1 MDQETISTLIARL
14 CAGSTKIE
22 HHGGRPLAVVPEG
35 YKLTDLE
42 QFGDIPHR
50 TRREANMSDA
60 RSFYEYIERFKD
72 SASVVFVSPSIENI
86 GRNSVIATAII
97 DYDQADVPGW
107 GQHRVNLLAKPS
119 IAYATLQSLHNKLI
133 AQPDFARIIKEL
145 ARFATS
151 PQPADMLEISQN
163 LVLSAKGD
171 FMNISDEISGSLNL
185 SYKVKV
191 TAAVNSPTEQRAL
204 LVPEFFD
211 FQMPLLE
218 GADAQPIRCEFMYRV
233 PESAEAKLNLGL
245 RIVDKAY
252 IEKDALD
259 AVVAGIRDATQLPVY
274 LGETKHL
281 GASL

>member
-1 MDQETISTLIARL
+1 MDQDFLNTLLASLR
-14 CAGSTKIE
+14 AGSVKIE
-22 HHGGRPLAVVPEG
+22 HHGGRPLAVVPDG

-42 QFGDIPHR
+42 QFGDTPHR

-60 RSFYEYIERFKD
+60 RSFFEYIERFKD
-72 SASVVFVSPSIENI
+72 GASVVFVSPSIENI
-86 GRNSVIATAII
+86 GSRSVIATAIL

-133 AQPDFARIIKEL
+133 AQPDFAKIIKEL
-145 ARFATS
+145 ARFAS
-151 PQPADMLEISQN
+151 APMPADMLEIAQN

-204 LVPEFFD
+204 LVPEFFE
-211 FQMPLLE
+211 FEMPLLE
-218 GADAQPIRCEFMYRV
+218 GGEPQPICCEFMFRT

-259 AVVAGIRDATQLPVY
+259 AVVAGIRDNTGLPVY
-274 LGETKHL
+274 LGETKNL